1 MGILSFFV
9 GPIGR
14 YVTAAAALLGL
25 FWWVDGRAHHAGYK
39 AGIAAQVAVDSKAM
53 RVAQEQA
60 DKETARLQSKA
71 DKAEGLYAA
80 VQKQLAAV
88 VAGPPLTGS
97 QLCKPATQGTWSV
110 LPSSPAHT
118 GTDGTGP
125 AAPVVLNV
133 PAPDNGQSSDRLGL
147 LKALGALADHKN
159 DALREWQGR

>member
-1 MGILSFFV
+1 M

-14 YVTAAAALLGL
+14 YVALAAALLAAL
-25 FWWVDGRAHHAGYK
+25 WWAYGSVHHAGYK
-39 AGIAAQVAVDSKAM
+39 AGIAAQAAVDSQAM
-53 RVAQEQA
+53 RVSQDKA

-97 QLCKPATQGTWSV
+97 QLCKPA
-110 LPSSPAHT
+110 PSSAGSLPQGSPSHP

-133 PAPDNGQSSDRLGL
+133 PASDNGQPYDRLGL

-159 DALREWQGR
+159 DALREWQAR